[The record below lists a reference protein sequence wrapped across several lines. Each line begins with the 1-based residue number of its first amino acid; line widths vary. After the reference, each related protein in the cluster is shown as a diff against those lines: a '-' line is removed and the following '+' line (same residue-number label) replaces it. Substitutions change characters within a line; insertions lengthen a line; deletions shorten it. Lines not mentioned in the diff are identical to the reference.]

1 MRLTRF
7 IVVSLAASVALMS
20 LPSAGAST
28 DSKSSCW
35 KTRSKEKAM
44 AKKINKARS
53 KHGDAKVSLDPEL
66 SLVARRNSRRMAKKE
81 VLVHTS
87 NLGGK
92 VTNWK
97 LLGENIGY
105 GVSVGQLHS
114 MFMNSE
120 VHKDNILTDSFR
132 HVGVGMVKKGEYL
145 WVSVVFESKKNP
157 GTTLNMPSC

>member
-1 MRLTRF
+1 MRLTRM
-7 IVVSLAASVALMS
+7 VVIALAGSLAIMS

-28 DSKSSCW
+28 ESCW
-35 KTRSKEKAM
+35 KSRSKEKSM

-53 KHGDAKVSLDPEL
+53 KNGEHKLGLDPEL

-92 VTNWK
+92 VTHWK

-105 GVSVGQLHS
+105 GVSVNQLHS

-120 VHKDNILTDSFR
+120 VHKDNILNEPFR
-132 HVGVGMVKKGEYL
+132 HIGVGVVKKGDYL
-145 WVSVVFESKKNP
+145 WVSVVFESKKDP